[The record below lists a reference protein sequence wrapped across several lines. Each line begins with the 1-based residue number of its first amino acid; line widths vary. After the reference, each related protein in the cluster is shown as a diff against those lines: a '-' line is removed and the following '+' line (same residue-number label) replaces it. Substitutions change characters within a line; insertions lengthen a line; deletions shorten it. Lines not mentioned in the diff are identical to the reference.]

1 MSHDTPLFVSHTLL
15 QVELFQR
22 RCRGLANSISYNI
35 ALAIFGG
42 LVRQQQQRQQQH
54 SVHSVTLQQVPLM
67 CTALVNKFDS
77 LHSVCVLQV

>member
-1 MSHDTPLFVSHTLL
+1 MSHDTLLFVSHTLL
-15 QVELFQR
+15 QVELFHR
-22 RCRGLANSISYNI
+22 RCRGLANSIAYNI

-54 SVHSVTLQQVPLM
+54 YVTLQQVPLM